1 MPTGYTADVVNGKVT
16 EFPDFAMTCAR
27 AFVALIVMRDDPMDA
42 EIPEKFE
49 PSPHYASTLADA
61 TARLSELRAM
71 TPDVIRGA
79 YEVAYESAVADWNK
93 SEARAALARQRC
105 EFMLAEVEAWQPPSP
120 DHKEMKKFMRDQL
133 TKTIKFDGE
142 HRSPRPSRQ
151 DPATW
156 HQAEIRDTERRIE
169 YYREASEKE
178 RQRAVERTEWVRK
191 LRESLA
197 TAVSE

>member
-1 MPTGYTADVVNGKVT
+1 MPTGYTVDVVDGKVT

-27 AFVALIVMRDDPMDA
+27 AFGALILMRDDPMDA

-61 TARLSELRAM
+61 ESRLSELRAM
-71 TPDVIRGA
+71 TPDAIRGA
-79 YEVAYESAVADWNK
+79 YEVAHVAAVSYWSE
-93 SEARAALARQRC
+93 SEAKAALARRRC
-105 EFMLAEVEAWQPPSP
+105 EAMLAEVEAWKPPTT
-120 DHKEMKKFMRDQL
+120 DHVEMKKFMRDQL
-133 TKTIKFDGE
+133 TETIEFDGN

-156 HQAEIRDTERRIE
+156 HQGEIRDTERRIE
-169 YYREASEKE
+169 YYREAMEKD

-197 TAVSE
+197 AAVSE